1 MKVENVSGMKLGK
14 RENPENKKKIPTLPT
29 TIVLLATA
37 RLELEAHRWVMS
49 CHSYTRT
56 AYYVRVPLKVI
67 AVLPAFT
74 VKHCSRFVLFSPRF
88 L

>member
-37 RLELEAHRWVMS
+37 RLELEAHRWAKRP
-49 CHSYTRT
+49 YAGK
-56 AYYVRVPLKVI
+56 AYMYVGNYLYEY
-67 AVLPAFT
+67 L
-74 VKHCSRFVLFSPRF
+74 L
-88 L
+88 